1 MTNEELAEKIHE
13 GDESMIPQLWAQ
25 VERLVRWKAN
35 RTLHALGG
43 AGGVEFGDLYN
54 SGYLAFVDAVKT
66 YAPDKGDFAPWLVQH
81 MRTAFAAATNYRSEK
96 QRNDPLHGARSLSEP
111 LGHDT
116 EGETLGDMIADD
128 TDRIGAV
135 EDRVWLEQLHDAMEE
150 ALRKLEPKRGDVL
163 RQRYYSGRTFREISR
178 ITGMTE
184 RECRR
189 LSDDAIR
196 QIRSKYAAS
205 LRPFIDAQTNFY
217 LRVGVR
223 QFTSTSSSAVEA
235 LTIRRDGLERAY
247 LRRIPG

>member
-66 YAPDKGDFAPWLVQH
+66 YTLDKGAFSSWLVWYMQA
-81 MRTAFAAATNYRSEK
+81 AFAEATNYRTK
-96 QRNDPLHGARSLSEP
+96 RQRNDPLHSARSLSEP
-111 LGHDT
+111 LGHDA
-116 EGETLGDMIADD
+116 EGETLGVMIADD
-128 TDRIGAV
+128 TDQIGAV
-135 EDRVWLEQLHDAMEE
+135 EDHVWLEQLHDAIEGV
-150 ALRKLEPKRGDVL
+150 LHQLEPKHAEVL
-163 RQRYYSGRTFREISR
+163 RQQYLNGRNFVEISH
-178 ITGMTE
+178 ITGVTPE
-184 RECRR
+184 RCRQ
-189 LSDDAIR
+189 LSSDALSKIR
-196 QIRSKYAAS
+196 RNYLAR
-205 LRPFIDAQTNFY
+205 LRPFVDERTNFY
-217 LRVGVR
+217 LHVGVR

-235 LTIRRDGLERAY
+235 LAIRRDGLERAY